1 VLVIALNLQMLLGVI
16 GSGAIAGAVL
26 YIIGLFAADWL
37 YIIELFPRFRSR
49 KSFDSRSSQ
58 KQKS

>member
-16 GSGAIAGAVL
+16 GSGAIAGAML

-37 YIIELFPRFRSR
+37 YIIELFPRFRR
-49 KSFDSRSSQ
+49 PKKF
-58 KQKS
+58 

>member
-37 YIIELFPRFRSR
+37 YIIELFPRFRR
-49 KSFDSRSSQ
+49 PKKF
-58 KQKS
+58 